1 MPGEYQTISVGGSDM
16 RSYVHL
22 PDGAAGVPAVVVLHG
37 TNGMDAGTEK
47 AAVDRLA
54 AEGIAAIVPDLFH
67 RGLAERAEGA
77 PRSGSMRAA
86 DFVADAQAGLD
97 HLRAS
102 GVVAPERIGIMGFC
116 MGGLVTYL
124 VSGYIADLRAAVAF
138 YPSYVFR
145 PLGGGED
152 PSPFDVTGDIACPL
166 IIFAGDDDTHPSPDD
181 LARIDAE
188 LTRLGKVHEIHTYPD
203 TAHAFMS
210 ETSDSYREHAAKDA
224 WPRAVDWLKHYL

>member
-1 MPGEYQTISVGGSDM
+1 MPAEYQTLSVGGSDM

-22 PDGAAGVPAVVVLHG
+22 PDGVQGAPGVVVLHG

-47 AAVDRLA
+47 AAADRLA
-54 AEGIAAIVPDLFH
+54 DEGIAAIVPDLFH

-102 GVVAPERIGIMGFC
+102 GVVAPERVGIMGFC

-145 PLGGGED
+145 PLGSGKD
-152 PSPFDVTGDIACPL
+152 PSPFDVTGDINCPL
-166 IIFAGDDDTHPSPDD
+166 IIFAGDDDTHPSPED
-181 LARIDAE
+181 LARMDGE

-224 WPRAVDWLKHYL
+224 WSRSVAWLNRYL

>member
-1 MPGEYQTISVGGSDM
+1 MPGEYQTLKVGDSDM
-16 RSYVHL
+16 RSYVHV
-22 PDGAAGVPAVVVLHG
+22 PEGVRGAPAVVVLHG

-54 AEGIAAIVPDLFH
+54 QEGIAAIVPDLFH

-102 GVVAPERIGIMGFC
+102 GVVAPERVGVMGFC

-124 VSGYIADLRAAVAF
+124 VTGYMADLRAAVAF

-145 PLGGGED
+145 PLGGGKD
-152 PSPFDVTGDIACPL
+152 PSPFDVTAGISCPI

-181 LARIDAE
+181 VARMDAE
-188 LTRLGKVHEIHTYPD
+188 LTRLGKAHEIHTYPD

-224 WPRAVDWLKHYL
+224 WPRSVAWLKRYL

>member
-1 MPGEYQTISVGGSDM
+1 MAAEYQTVSIGGRGM

-22 PDGAAGVPAVVVLHG
+22 PEGAKGAPGVVVLHG
-37 TNGMDAGTEK
+37 TNGIDAGIEK
-47 AAVDRLA
+47 AVDRLA
-54 AEGIAAIVPDLFH
+54 EEGIAAIAPDLFH
-67 RGLAERAEGA
+67 RGSAERAEGA

-86 DFVADAQAGLD
+86 DFVADAQAAID

-102 GVVAPERIGIMGFC
+102 GVVAPERVGIMGFC

-145 PLGGGED
+145 RLYHGED
-152 PSPFDVTGDIACPL
+152 PAPFDVTAGISCPL
-166 IIFAGDDDTHPSPDD
+166 IIFAGEDDTHPSPED
-181 LARIDAE
+181 LARMDAE

-224 WPRAVDWLKHYL
+224 WPRSIAWLKRYL

>member
-1 MPGEYQTISVGGSDM
+1 MPGAYQTLSVGGSDM

-22 PDGAAGVPAVVVLHG
+22 PEGVQDAPAVVVLHG

-54 AEGIAAIVPDLFH
+54 EEGIAAIVPDLFH
-67 RGLAERAEGA
+67 RGLAERAEGS

-86 DFVADAQAGLD
+86 DFAADAQAALD
-97 HLRAS
+97 HLRGS

-116 MGGLVTYL
+116 MGGLVAYL
-124 VSGYIADLRAAVAF
+124 VSGLVADLRAAVAF

-145 PLGGGED
+145 PLGGGKD
-152 PSPFDVTGDIACPL
+152 PSPFDVTGDIVCPL
-166 IIFAGDDDTHPSPDD
+166 IIFAGEDDTHPSAED
-181 LARIDAE
+181 LARMDAE
-188 LTRLGKVHEIHTYPD
+188 LTRHGKVHEIHTYPD

-224 WPRAVDWLKHYL
+224 WPRSVAWLKRYL